1 MGTGIVICGL
11 NGVGKSTLGKA
22 LAEALRFYFIDS
34 EELYFPKESPC
45 DTYSFPRTHEEAK
58 ELLLYKVKA
67 HENFVF
73 SAVKGNYGE
82 KITSLYRYAVLI
94 EVPKEIRME
103 RVKNRSFETFGDR
116 MLPGGDLYEQE
127 KRFFHMAESR
137 TEESVRKWAQSLG
150 CPVIRADGAKE
161 VEENVNAI
169 IREIGVEK

>member
-11 NGVGKSTLGKA
+11 NGAG
-22 LAEALRFYFIDS
+22 
-34 EELYFPKESPC
+34 
-45 DTYSFPRTHEEAK
+45 
-58 ELLLYKVKA
+58 
-67 HENFVF
+67 
-73 SAVKGNYGE
+73 

-150 CPVIRADGAKE
+150 CPVIRVDGAKE